1 MILILM
7 SPFMI
12 KVDKIVLLL
21 DFLNN
26 LKRRNTGEFPSH
38 CSHELFSR
46 FRPLSR
52 NFQNFD
58 KKSEFKIKKTSS
70 QIIFQ
75 FWRKFCVE
83 NKNSWNLSEIRQKFC
98 IEDQKAS
105 SETIFLFWR
114 KNWNI
119 PPKFRKSRKSVKIQ
133 IARRKKWFLKIL
145 FWSSIQIFLLNFQK
159 KNSGHW

>member
-52 NFQNFD
+52 IFQNFD
-58 KKSEFKIKKTSS
+58 KKSELNLSKRHLHKSSFSFGANFALKTKIAGIYLKFDKNSALKIKKHLQKQFFFFGAKIEIFRRSS
-70 QIIFQ
+70 G
-75 FWRKFCVE
+75 KVG
-83 NKNSWNLSEIRQKFC
+83 NLSKFKLRV
-98 IEDQKAS
+98 E
-105 SETIFLFWR
+105 
-114 KNWNI
+114 KNG
-119 PPKFRKSRKSVKIQ
+119 F
-133 IARRKKWFLKIL
+133 
-145 FWSSIQIFLLNFQK
+145 
-159 KNSGHW
+159 